1 MGMGVGINSG
11 MRIPENALGKV
22 VGVGMGKIRGYG
34 RGSGRIKRM
43 DGMKMSLRSESR
55 VPPSARLFGRSRG
68 FCSSSSSSYVA
79 SSASSP
85 SRIEDKTGAKSN
97 TNLLPFA
104 NKTILVTGAT
114 RGIGKAIAQKFGELG
129 GKLLLV
135 GRNREGL
142 EGVGREMMKGRRGEG
157 EGEGEGD
164 WMVVCGDVGEREFWE
179 GNLEGEREWLRG
191 LRGSGERR
199 SERGDNPTPKP
210 KIDILINAAGLT
222 HASPL
227 ITTSP
232 SLIENIL
239 QTNLMGTIWGC
250 KIIGKEM
257 LRRREGCIINV
268 SSLLGIKGGRGS
280 AAYVASKAGV
290 LGLTRALAAEM
301 GSAGIRVNAIV
312 PGYIETDM
320 TRETELTTSFKAM
333 SDPARS
339 EALNS
344 IPLSRFGD
352 VAEIADAAVFLAT
365 NKYANNCVLNL
376 DGGLSAV

>member
-1 MGMGVGINSG
+1 M
-11 MRIPENALGKV
+11 K
-22 VGVGMGKIRGYG
+22 
-34 RGSGRIKRM
+34 GSG
-43 DGMKMSLRSESR
+43 
-55 VPPSARLFGRSRG
+55 
-68 FCSSSSSSYVA
+68 
-79 SSASSP
+79 
-85 SRIEDKTGAKSN
+85 
-97 TNLLPFA
+97 
-104 NKTILVTGAT
+104 
-114 RGIGKAIAQKFGELG
+114 
-129 GKLLLV
+129 
-135 GRNREGL
+135 
-142 EGVGREMMKGRRGEG
+142 GEG
-157 EGEGEGD
+157 EEGEC
-164 WMVVCGDVGEREFWE
+164 MIACGDVGEREFWE
-179 GNLEGEREWLRG
+179 GEFGRGKRGGEG
-191 LRGSGERR
+191 
-199 SERGDNPTPKP
+199 NPKP

-239 QTNLMGTIWGC
+239 QTNLTGTIWGC

-257 LRRREGCIINV
+257 LRRREGCIINI

-280 AAYVASKAGV
+280 AAYAASKAGV

-320 TRETELTTSFKAM
+320 TRAM

-352 VAEIADAAVFLAT
+352 VTEIADAAVFLAT

>member
-1 MGMGVGINSG
+1 
-11 MRIPENALGKV
+11 
-22 VGVGMGKIRGYG
+22 
-34 RGSGRIKRM
+34 M
-43 DGMKMSLRSESR
+43 DGMKMSLGSESM
-55 VPPSARLFGRSRG
+55 VPPSARLFGRLRG
-68 FCSSSSSSYVA
+68 FCSSSSSAYAS
-79 SSASSP
+79 SSASSS
-85 SRIEDKTGAKSN
+85 SRSEDKTGEKSN

-104 NKTILVTGAT
+104 KKTILVTGAT
-114 RGIGKAIAQKFGELG
+114 RGIGKAIAQRFGELG
-129 GKLLLV
+129 GKLVLV

-142 EGVGREMMKGRRGEG
+142 EGVGREMMMGRGGRGEE
-157 EGEGEGD
+157 EGERD
-164 WMVVCGDVGEREFWE
+164 WMVVCGDVGERGFWE
-179 GNLEGEREWLRG
+179 GEFGRGKRVVEG
-191 LRGSGERR
+191 
-199 SERGDNPTPKP
+199 NPTPKP

-268 SSLLGIKGGRGS
+268 SSLLGVKGGRGS

-320 TRETELTTSFKAM
+320 TRAM
-333 SDPARS
+333 SDLARS

>member
-1 MGMGVGINSG
+1 MG
-11 MRIPENALGKV
+11 E
-22 VGVGMGKIRGYG
+22 
-34 RGSGRIKRM
+34 
-43 DGMKMSLRSESR
+43 
-55 VPPSARLFGRSRG
+55 
-68 FCSSSSSSYVA
+68 
-79 SSASSP
+79 
-85 SRIEDKTGAKSN
+85 KSN
-97 TNLLPFA
+97 TNFLPFV

-114 RGIGKAIAQKFGELG
+114 RGIWKAIAQRFGELG
-129 GKLLLV
+129 GKLVLV

-142 EGVGREMMKGRRGEG
+142 EGVGREMMKRRRGEE

-179 GNLEGEREWLRG
+179 GEFGMGKRVAEG
-191 LRGSGERR
+191 
-199 SERGDNPTPKP
+199 NPTPKP

-257 LRRREGCIINV
+257 LRRRGGCIINV

-280 AAYVASKAGV
+280 AAYAASKAGV

-320 TRETELTTSFKAM
+320 TRGMF
-333 SDPARS
+333 
-339 EALNS
+339 
-344 IPLSRFGD
+344 IFF
-352 VAEIADAAVFLAT
+352 I
-365 NKYANNCVLNL
+365 
-376 DGGLSAV
+376 

>member
-1 MGMGVGINSG
+1 MGIAK
-11 MRIPENALGKV
+11 NALGKF
-22 VGVGMGKIRGYG
+22 VGVGMGKTRGYG
-34 RGSGRIKRM
+34 CGSGRIKRM
-43 DGMKMSLRSESR
+43 GGEMKMSLELESM
-55 VPPSARLFGRSRG
+55 VSPSARLFGRSRG
-68 FCSSSSSSYVA
+68 FCSSSSSSYA
-79 SSASSP
+79 SSFTSSP
-85 SRIEDKTGAKSN
+85 SPTSTEEKSGEKSN
-97 TNLLPFA
+97 TNTNLPFT

-129 GKLLLV
+129 GRLVLV

-142 EGVGREMMKGRRGEG
+142 ERVGRELMKGRGGKGEG
-157 EGEGEGD
+157 GGEGD

-179 GNLEGEREWLRG
+179 GEFGRGKKRVGEEKG
-191 LRGSGERR
+191 
-199 SERGDNPTPKP
+199 NPNPKP

-280 AAYVASKAGV
+280 AAYAASKAGV

-301 GSAGIRVNAIV
+301 GTAGIRVNAIV

-320 TRETELTTSFKAM
+320 TRAM

-365 NKYANNCVLNL
+365 NKYANNCVLNI